1 MDHMDRLSKWAT
13 TGSLAWLLMAVG
25 LVLGTHSGA
34 VQGTQAT
41 GTVDAPATAG
51 ACPEVP
57 AAPTAATAATDF
69 GGIS

>member
-1 MDHMDRLSKWAT
+1 MDRLSRWAA

-25 LVLGTHSGA
+25 LILGTHGGS

-41 GTVDAPATAG
+41 GTADTPAKTG

-57 AAPTAATAATDF
+57 GAATAATTAPDF
-69 GGIS
+69 RVIS